1 MSESG
6 QTGTTS
12 PAAARLTVD
21 GLFAPTAAFALYLAH
36 AAAAAI
42 LLIVGHRIFS
52 LAAGFTAQAASA
64 FVAVVAISCA
74 TGAVFAGRR
83 ARWAGNPM
91 ALLALLMAGMGLATA
106 VSAGLYGA
114 ARAGYLV
121 LWPAL
126 GGSEAGLFLLRFV
139 LALALVALPA
149 ALFCASPPVLARLIA
164 TRPEGAG
171 LSLGFAFGLALAG
184 SAIGLAVAGSFVLPG
199 LGIHGSLLL
208 GLSLSG
214 IAAAGTVLLR
224 QLGLEGHGSIGAAL
238 AGDAVRSEDPRLE
251 EHPAATTTGTA
262 AGLGVMMTLFA
273 FTAWGFL
280 LLWDRALSFVL
291 GRTLVARTTSG
302 AVFLLTLA
310 VGVFLA
316 AALSD
321 LLAAPFAAL
330 AATLTAASVA
340 AYASMYVMP
349 QVSLL
354 YLKLSPYAGHAA
366 LSQLPAV
373 AATASLLVPATLL
386 LGGSLPL
393 LAQAARQRRRSAV
406 GVLVYIAIG
415 VIAADVGVGL
425 MAIPLFGLRRSLS
438 LVAAVGI
445 MPAILALILAP
456 LRRPTMRT
464 TLVLVL
470 LGLMVILGGFAAAWD
485 PRVVASG
492 LYRYGTRAL
501 TRFGSVE
508 EYLKARQSI
517 NVLFYRE
524 GVNSSVMVEETLL
537 PTPGLP
543 PVEALSLT
551 VDGKVE
557 ATTGDD
563 TRTQVLQGHIPVLV
577 HGPTESV
584 LLIDFLNGVTAG
596 SILRHPVKTL
606 TVIEREPALF
616 EASSLFASYNNSPH
630 ADQRLVRVADS
641 ARARLQADPALYDV
655 IIVPG
660 MEPWLPPSASLVTRE
675 GIELMKSRLSQGG
688 LLALRV
694 PLASTGEA
702 ALRAVMRTFA
712 SAFESILVFQISQED
727 LLLLGSAE
735 PLGLDVGWF
744 RNVISSTGDVS
755 RDLRRITVLGP
766 NEILY
771 TFRLADDGLR
781 KLLGEGPDN
790 DDDHGLVEFASV
802 RELTIHSNPALMAAV
817 DSGWTSILPHLRNYG
832 ASPEDKA
839 LFLYNLAKSYLGIA
853 GDPVRGKDIARE
865 LSAMGQTAKARW
877 VTGESLMQQGDLDG
891 ALGEWQGV
899 LEVDPGNLD
908 ALFSLGTVYM
918 DTRDYWKSAPYLEKA
933 ARLFPDVSVVR
944 YNHGRNLFYLGKND
958 EAIGELKEARRIALD
973 KEKGDG
979 YPLVDYLV
987 GIAAHK
993 LKKDKQAADALEA
1006 YLKWAYTQ
1014 PLTRVEVD
1022 AHLKLAEAYDG
1033 IGKRFDALKERQKGD
1048 DLLRRLQGKTPQNS
1062 VPPTPLAPSEAPA
1075 APAPAGASATPAAAP
1090 G

>member
-1 MSESG
+1 MSETDTAG
-6 QTGTTS
+6 AAS
-12 PAAARLTVD
+12 PAGSRLSVGNLFLPTV
-21 GLFAPTAAFALYLAH
+21 AFALYLGH

-52 LAAGFTAQAASA
+52 LTAGFTAQAASA
-64 FVAVVAISCA
+64 FVAVVAICCA
-74 TGAVFAGRR
+74 TGAVFVGRP
-83 ARWAGNPM
+83 ARWAARPM
-91 ALLALLMAGMGLATA
+91 ALLALLMAGLGLSTA
-106 VSAGLYGA
+106 VSAGLHGM

-126 GGSEAGLFLLRFV
+126 GGSEAGLFLLRFI
-139 LALALVALPA
+139 LALALVGLPA
-149 ALFCASPPVLARLIA
+149 AFFCASPPVLARLIA

-184 SAIGLAVAGSFVLPG
+184 SALGLAVAGSFVLPG

-224 QLGLEGHGSIGAAL
+224 QKGLEGQGAIGAAL
-238 AGDAVRSEDPRLE
+238 AGDGARAGEPRLE

-273 FTAWGFL
+273 FSAWGFL

-310 VGVFLA
+310 LGVFLA
-316 AALSD
+316 AALTD

-330 AATLTAASVA
+330 AATLTAAAVA

-354 YLKLSPYAGHAA
+354 YLKLSPYVGRSG

-373 AATASLLVPATLL
+373 AATVSLLFPATLL
-386 LGGSLPL
+386 LGASLPL

-406 GVLVYIAIG
+406 GVLIFIAIG

-445 MPAILALILAP
+445 MPAILALMLAP
-456 LRRPTMRT
+456 LRRPAMRT
-464 TLVLVL
+464 TLVLAL

-492 LYRYGTRAL
+492 LYRYGTRDL
-501 TRFGSVE
+501 KRFGSVE
-508 EYLKARQSI
+508 EYLSARQSV

-524 GVNSSVMVEETLL
+524 GINSSVMVEETLL

-543 PVEALSLT
+543 PVESLSLT

-563 TRTQVLQGHIPVLV
+563 TRTQVLQGHIPILV

-641 ARARLQADPALYDV
+641 ARSRLLVDPALYDV

-660 MEPWLPPSASLVTRE
+660 MEPWLTPSASLVTRQ
-675 GIELMKSRLSQGG
+675 GIDLLKSRLSQGG

-702 ALRAVMRTFA
+702 ALRAVMRNF
-712 SAFESILVFQISQED
+712 SAAFDSVLVFQISQED

-735 PLGLDVGWF
+735 PLGLDVGWLK
-744 RNVISSTGDVS
+744 NVISSTGDVS

-771 TFRLADDGLR
+771 TFRLAGEGLR
-781 KLLGEGPDN
+781 GMLGEGPGN
-790 DDDHGLVEFASV
+790 DDDHSQVEFASV

-817 DSGWTSILPHLRNYG
+817 DSAWTSIIPHLRNYG
-832 ASPEDKA
+832 ASQEDKA

-853 GDPVRGKDIARE
+853 GDPVRARDLARE
-865 LSAMGQTAKARW
+865 LSAQGQTAKARW
-877 VTGESLMQQGDLDG
+877 VTGECLMQEADLDG
-891 ALGEWQGV
+891 ALGEWKGV
-899 LEVDPGNLD
+899 LDLDPGNLD
-908 ALFSLGTVYM
+908 ALFSLGTVYL
-918 DTRDYWKSAPYLEKA
+918 DSRDYWKSAPYLEKA
-933 ARLFPDVSVVR
+933 ARLYPDISVVR
-944 YNHGRNLFYLGKND
+944 YNHGRILFYLGKND
-958 EAIGELKEARRIALD
+958 EAIAELKEARRVGLD

-987 GIAAHK
+987 GVAAHRI
-993 LKKDKQAADALEA
+993 KKDKQAADSLEA

-1022 AHLKLAEAYDG
+1022 AHLKLAEAYEG
-1033 IGKRFDALKERQKGD
+1033 IGKRFEALKERQKGN
-1048 DLLRRLQGKTPQNS
+1048 DLLRRLQGQSPQS
-1062 VPPTPLAPSEAPA
+1062 GAPPAASPPSN
-1075 APAPAGASATPAAAP
+1075 APAPAGASGTPAAAP